1 MNATVI
7 DNGEFFNVTIDGIE
21 FTADK
26 EAREWAFAGED
37 NAERMGPDTN
47 AGLFWS
53 CYEPLLNR
61 AVGWTHAS

>member
-7 DNGEFFNVTIDGIE
+7 DNGEFFNVTIDGLE
-21 FTADK
+21 FTSDK
-26 EAREWAFAGED
+26 EYREWAFAGED
-37 NAERMGPDTN
+37 NAERATGTN
-47 AGLFWS
+47 AGHFWS